1 MIEEKMVRNQGMSLV
16 ELLVA
21 VAVLGLAM
29 IGITALMGFS
39 AKYFASS
46 SKEIEIQSELQTT
59 FALVNNMVVDA
70 NVSITY
76 EPATKKATIVN
87 STTTYVVQLSGTKL
101 YAKSYGPGA
110 SSTDIASGPVDS
122 AGTNLIADH
131 VDAFSIDTSHKA
143 NGYVTLYMKTSYGG
157 REAEM
162 ARNVFLRNAKDLS

>member
-1 MIEEKMVRNQGMSLV
+1 MVDIKVVKNQGMSLV

-29 IGITALMGFS
+29 IGITALLSFS

-46 SKEIEIQSELQTT
+46 SKEVEIQSELQTT

-76 EPATKKATIVN
+76 SSGKAVITSTKA
-87 STTTYVVQLSGTKL
+87 TYVVQLNGTKL
-101 YAKSYGPGA
+101 YAAVYNPA
-110 SSTDIASGPVDS
+110 DSTAIAAGPVDS
-122 AGTNLIADH
+122 NDTNLIADH
-131 VDAFSIDTSHKA
+131 VDEFSINTSHLSE
-143 NGYVTLYMKTSYGG
+143 GYVTLHMKASYKG

-162 ARNVFLRNAKDLS
+162 ARNVFLRNKYAFS